1 MGYCSFKIAAGG
13 LSFTKTS
20 YEKIE
25 ADNIDI
31 FDFISENHELS
42 DAEKSNMEKRQ
53 KHKVKSCPIEEFP
66 FIYRTQ
72 KFALCKARR
81 IIEISEYLLQ
91 VLKLAE
97 KIVTKLRLAA
107 FDDEIE
113 KYIDVLREIYA
124 DKDDIISSRFCRHVQ
139 DEYTELIQ
147 TIPKDLQARAMTAG
161 GQNKTCSKAVF
172 LCLCKFLEALE
183 NEFFYFVT
191 PEIFLNNP
199 TGDVIFTLPHSL
211 YRRFGFEYGGL
222 NANERF
228 KFSRGNPPKYAGE
241 KSEFYSEIESELKK
255 LLETAIEIKVRL
267 LQQSDDLILENLV
280 EKYEKSFAGQTC
292 GKLTKLKRLLGNL
305 EFREKLTGFFFEFRP
320 NLINNPETDMNLWGE
335 DNSMDKSDAKDACY
349 FFHLLCKRYFANERI
364 GLTEFSRLA
373 NLYSARLSP
382 RSILS
387 RNTAEFEKGGY
398 SFSVKNRLKYEGVLE
413 T

>member
-1 MGYCSFKIAAGG
+1 MGYCSFKIVTGG

-20 YEKIE
+20 YEKVE
-25 ADNIDI
+25 ADNVDI

-42 DAEKSNMEKRQ
+42 DAEKSNLKKRQ
-53 KHKVKSCPIEEFP
+53 KHKVKSYPIEEIP

-97 KIVTKLRLAA
+97 KIVTKLRLAES
-107 FDDEIE
+107 DDEIK
-113 KYIDVLREIYA
+113 KYIDILLEIIT
-124 DKDDIISSRFCRHVQ
+124 DKDDIISSRLCHQKLQ
-139 DEYTELIQ
+139 DAFTELIQ
-147 TIPKDLQARAMTAG
+147 TIPKDLQTKEMTAG

-199 TGDVIFTLPHSL
+199 AGDVIFTLPYSL

-228 KFSRGNPPKYAGE
+228 KFSEDNPQKYAGE
-241 KSEFYSEIESELKK
+241 KSEFYSEIESELKN
-255 LLETAIEIKVRL
+255 LLETATEIKVRF
-267 LQQSDDLILENLV
+267 LQQPDDLILENLV

-292 GKLTKLKRLLGNL
+292 GKLTKLKRLLENL

-320 NLINNPETDMNLWGE
+320 NLINIPEADTNRWGE
-335 DNSMDKSDAKDACY
+335 YNSMDKSDAKGACY
-349 FFHLLCKRYFANERI
+349 FFHLLCKRYFTNERI

-382 RSILS
+382 QSIFF
-387 RNTAEFEKGGY
+387 AEHCGI
-398 SFSVKNRLKYEGVLE
+398 
-413 T
+413 